1 MKEPFLKLLFI
12 KNKLKKFSKNFFQ
25 RPNYET
31 LLQQDRFWFKSVSW
45 GIIGTAVFGLA
56 WISLAKTEEIILVKG
71 KIVPKGDVKEIQ
83 MPISGIAQKILVK
96 EGDSVSKGDLLI
108 QLDKQSSIA
117 EFNTLNQSLNLKES
131 QLKLKN
137 REFEAFKHSMKVDI
151 DLLSKMAKID
161 KEILA
166 KKFLLFQEGAIS
178 ELLYLNQE
186 IKTQESIKNLR
197 KSESNLEISSDR
209 YMQEI
214 DEIKSRINEING
226 RIEENIVRQKYQ
238 SIVAPVSGV
247 VFDIQPKIVGY
258 AAQATDTLLKIV
270 PKSELE
276 ARIEIPSKDIGFVKN
291 GMKVDISID
300 SYPSTDFGVITGFVN
315 NISSDALK
323 PDQTLQRPFLSYPA
337 TIELDYQELK
347 LDNGKILNLK
357 VGMSL
362 GASIKLR
369 KVSYLQLLLSGFKNK
384 TDSLK
389 EL

>member
-1 MKEPFLKLLFI
+1 M
-12 KNKLKKFSKNFFQ
+12 
-25 RPNYET
+25 
-31 LLQQDRFWFKSVSW
+31 
-45 GIIGTAVFGLA
+45 
-56 WISLAKTEEIILVKG
+56 KG

-137 REFEAFKHSMKVDI
+137 REFEGFKHSMKVDI

-178 ELLYLNQE
+178 ELVYLNQE
-186 IKTQESIKNLR
+186 IKTQESMKNLR

-214 DEIKSRINEING
+214 DEIKSRINEIKG

-300 SYPSTDFGVITGFVN
+300 SFPR
-315 NISSDALK
+315 L
-323 PDQTLQRPFLSYPA
+323 TLES
-337 TIELDYQELK
+337 
-347 LDNGKILNLK
+347 
-357 VGMSL
+357 
-362 GASIKLR
+362 
-369 KVSYLQLLLSGFKNK
+369 
-384 TDSLK
+384 
-389 EL
+389 